1 MTIKA
6 TPDFWKLRKGK
17 PETLDVDS
25 ISTVK
30 TTWDKKNKKGEVRV
44 LRVLSQDSI
53 ELGSAQTKFKVL
65 DSGLHVSSADVD
77 SWRWDEPLMGEDIN
91 KANIRLKYCL
101 GVTDVIISY
110 EPSLPPQ
117 AKK

>member
-1 MTIKA
+1 MTIKS

-17 PETLDVDS
+17 PETLDVGS
-25 ISTVK
+25 IGTVE
-30 TTWDKKNKKGEVRV
+30 TTWDKKNKKGEVRL
-44 LRVLSQDSI
+44 LRVLSEDSI
-53 ELGSAQTKFKVL
+53 ELGSAQTKFTIL

-77 SWRWDEPLMGEDIN
+77 SYRWDEPLVGEDIN
-91 KANIRLKYCL
+91 KANIRLKYGL
-101 GVTDVIISY
+101 GVTGLISY